1 MNIPQNTTM
10 YSMNLLAVESGE
22 PPVTY
27 RDNIFEGYL
36 FKETISQFCV
46 YIISY
51 FFHVQI
57 TNFILKKSW
66 AI

>member
-1 MNIPQNTTM
+1 M

-46 YIISY
+46 
-51 FFHVQI
+51 
-57 TNFILKKSW
+57 
-66 AI
+66 